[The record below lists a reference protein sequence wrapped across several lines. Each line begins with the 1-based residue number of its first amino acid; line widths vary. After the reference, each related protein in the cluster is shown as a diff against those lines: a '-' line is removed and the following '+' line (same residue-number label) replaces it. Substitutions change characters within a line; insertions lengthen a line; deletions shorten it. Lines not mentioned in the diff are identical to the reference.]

1 MSQSP
6 SLTSLADLRDYVHK
20 LLCQYDDLV
29 PGVFPMTERY
39 LVRRGVACGLYF
51 CLHGPRSTKFSAV
64 WETEKNT
71 ILFYGPSGER
81 YHRLELQPMSTVA
94 AAA

>member
-1 MSQSP
+1 MSRLP
-6 SLTSLADLRDYVHK
+6 SIASLAELRDYVHR

-39 LVRRGVACGLYF
+39 LVRRGRACGLYF

-71 ILFYGPSGER
+71 ILFYGPDGER
-81 YHRLELQPMSTVA
+81 YHRLELLPLAVA
-94 AAA
+94 QAA